1 MLIVLLNADNIYM
14 LAEIQ
19 PLHCTI
25 ICFMLRRSAII
36 IIIIIIIIITI
47 ITIIIVINLLLL
59 LLLLY
64 FNTCRYY
71 MLSLYV

>member
-47 ITIIIVINLLLL
+47 IIVINLLLL